1 MIGSTYPQI
10 IYLGVVELQCEKR
23 SKVEIPCERGTIYHL
38 HTTVP
43 LQVRTVLM
51 PTNQRKGAMLLDEV
65 ICVPLKFCNVNW
77 SVLASTKQYSG
88 QAGRISG

>member
-1 MIGSTYPQI
+1 MIGSTYPQ

-43 LQVRTVLM
+43 LHVL
-51 PTNQRKGAMLLDEV
+51 PTTQRKWAALLDEV
-65 ICVPLKFCNVNW
+65 ICVPLKVCNVNW